1 MRPRGFTCTS
11 MSSMMLGGRHSSLL
25 AAVVV
30 SAVASVASA
39 FPNTTTGHTLFAPF
53 TLAATAE
60 VPNTFLS
67 FNFDVSACD
76 AMYAACQHHVC
87 TWTLIMQEFRNAVP
101 VNRLGQRTRHCVNIH
116 RPRASSGQPCAHVT
130 VSTYTDLVPAVAS
143 HVNRLGQRTRHCVN
157 IHRPR
162 ASSGQPCAHV
172 TVSTFTG
179 LVPAVASHV
188 QAVVVRAWL
197 HAWPLQTRM
206 ASCIS
211 KACGGAVHTAR

>member
-1 MRPRGFTCTS
+1 
-11 MSSMMLGGRHSSLL
+11 MLGGRHSSLL

-116 RPRASSGQPCAHVT
+116 RPRASSGQPCEPPWPAHT
-130 VSTYTDLVPAVAS
+130 SLCQHSQASCQQWPAMC
-143 HVNRLGQRTRHCVN
+143 TRHCVN

-162 ASSGQPCAHV
+162 ASSGQPCASSGCTCLAACVATANSHGLMYQQGMWRCRACSKID
-172 TVSTFTG
+172 STS
-179 LVPAVASHV
+179 LRPAVLS
-188 QAVVVRAWL
+188 
-197 HAWPLQTRM
+197 
-206 ASCIS
+206 S
-211 KACGGAVHTAR
+211 GHTPCSAKCVSVN